1 MLIAGGMEYPPRVVD
16 PRCWRGFPAGTRDAP
31 DSLKK
36 AFDSAG
42 TFNKS
47 AVVSGRLELFNNEP
61 WLHITAAKEVR
72 VEPPM
77 TEAQEQAFFSRI
89 VREGNAWTAAH
100 PGTARPR

>member
-1 MLIAGGMEYPPRVVD
+1 
-16 PRCWRGFPAGTRDAP
+16 
-31 DSLKK
+31 LKK